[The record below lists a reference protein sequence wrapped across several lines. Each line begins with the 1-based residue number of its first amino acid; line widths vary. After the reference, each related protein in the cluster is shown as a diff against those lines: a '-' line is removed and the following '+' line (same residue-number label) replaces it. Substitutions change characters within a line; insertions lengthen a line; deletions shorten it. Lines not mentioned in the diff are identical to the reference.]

1 MSKFNGDY
9 HGNNFNDF
17 ADNKLTTFIG

>member
-9 HGNNFNDF
+9 GFY
-17 ADNKLTTFIG
+17 IVVY